1 MLVNSGS
8 KSEFLPLFTLFFL
21 LLVAVAV
28 TVAVAVAATTCV
40 VVGVVFRLDRGPIE
54 FEPLVE
60 EKRVLG
66 DGVEVEVEVEVDP
79 RAARCTAPGQ
89 LPG

>member
-28 TVAVAVAATTCV
+28 TVAVAATTCV

-54 FEPLVE
+54 FEPAS
-60 EKRVLG
+60 KRR
-66 DGVEVEVEVEVDP
+66 EF
-79 RAARCTAPGQ
+79 
-89 LPG
+89 

>member
-28 TVAVAVAATTCV
+28 TVAVAATTCV
-40 VVGVVFRLDRGPIE
+40 VVGVVFSEDRGPIE
-54 FEPLVE
+54 FEPAS
-60 EKRVLG
+60 KRR
-66 DGVEVEVEVEVDP
+66 EF
-79 RAARCTAPGQ
+79 
-89 LPG
+89 

>member
-1 MLVNSGS
+1 M
-8 KSEFLPLFTLFFL
+8 FTLFFL

-66 DGVEVEVEVEVDP
+66 DGVEVEVEVEVEVDP

>member
-28 TVAVAVAATTCV
+28 TVAVAATTCV
-40 VVGVVFRLDRGPIE
+40 VVGVVFSEDRGPIE

-79 RAARCTAPGQ
+79 RAARCLPPGQ

>member
-28 TVAVAVAATTCV
+28 TVAVAATTCV

-66 DGVEVEVEVEVDP
+66 DGVEVEVEVDP

>member
-28 TVAVAVAATTCV
+28 TVAVAATTCV